1 MSDYIHEE
9 NDLSVYHTQPSG
21 APESGFQD
29 TSVPPE
35 APRKKKGRRGAK
47 IVALLLACLIVGGG
61 AGAGGAALYGH
72 LSGGGTPAADEEE
85 GTTIYEAQT
94 PLSAVNVSSVPSGS
108 PMSAAE
114 IYAANVDA
122 TVGITVDVVTTNW
135 WGMTTSGAAAG
146 SGFVITEDGYIVTN
160 YHVINVQGAQ
170 TITVAMYDGTTY
182 PAEVVGFD
190 ESYDLAVLKID
201 ASGLQTV
208 VLGDSDSLVVGEP
221 VAAIG
226 NPLGELTFSLTT
238 GVISALDRT
247 VTMDSG
253 TVMDLLQTDCAI
265 NSGNSGG
272 PLFNEYGEVIGI
284 TNAKYSSSSSSGQA
298 SIDNIGFA
306 IPIDQVKDLITQL
319 IETGEIVQPYLGVSV
334 RTVSTEGQQYGV
346 PAGAYV
352 VSVEEGGPAARAGV
366 RAGDVITALN
376 GDAVETQQELTSLK
390 SQYKVGQTVT
400 LTVVRGG
407 ETLALEVVLGVT
419 PEEDSQPAVQPSASV
434 QPDYGYGGYG
444 DWPFDF
450 GF

>member
-1 MSDYIHEE
+1 MSDYIHDE

-21 APESGFQD
+21 TSEGGFQGGC
-29 TSVPPE
+29 VPPE
-35 APRKKKGRRGAK
+35 APRKKKSRRGVKA
-47 IVALLLACLIVGGG
+47 VALVLACLIVGGG

-72 LSGGGTPAADEEE
+72 LSGGTG

-114 IYAANVDA
+114 IYAANVGA

-247 VTMDSG
+247 VTMSSG

-284 TNAKYSSSSSSGQA
+284 TNAKYSSNGNGQA

-319 IETGEIVQPYLGVSV
+319 IETGEIVQPYLGVGV
-334 RTVSTEGQQYGV
+334 RTVSAEGQQYGV

-352 VSVEEGGPAARAGV
+352 ATVEEGGPAAQAGV
-366 RAGDVITALN
+366 QVGDVITALN
-376 GDAVETQQELTSLK
+376 GDAVTTQQELTSLK
-390 SQYKVGQTVT
+390 SRYQPGDTVT
-400 LTVVRGG
+400 LMVDRDG
-407 ETLALEVVLGVT
+407 ESLELDVVLGTT
-419 PEEDSQPAVQPSASV
+419 PEEDSQPAVQPSASI
-434 QPDYGYGGYG
+434 QEDDNDGGWYNG
-444 DWPFDF
+444 WPFGF

>member
-1 MSDYIHEE
+1 MSDYIHDE

-21 APESGFQD
+21 TSEGGFQGGC
-29 TSVPPE
+29 VPPE
-35 APRKKKGRRGAK
+35 APRKKKSRRGVKA
-47 IVALLLACLIVGGG
+47 VALVLACLIVGGG

-72 LSGGGTPAADEEE
+72 LSGGTG

-108 PMSAAE
+108 PTSAAE

-122 TVGITVDVVTTNW
+122 AVGITVDVVTTNW

-190 ESYDLAVLKID
+190 ESHDLAVLKID

-284 TNAKYSSSSSSGQA
+284 TNAKYSSNGNGQA

-319 IETGEIVQPYLGVSV
+319 IETGEIVQPYLGVGV
-334 RTVSTEGQQYGV
+334 RTVSAEGQQYGV

-352 VSVEEGGPAARAGV
+352 ATVEEGGPAAQAGV
-366 RAGDVITALN
+366 QVGDVITALN

-390 SQYKVGQTVT
+390 NRYQPGDTVT
-400 LTVVRGG
+400 LTVDRDG
-407 ETLALEVVLGVT
+407 ESLELDVVLGTT

-444 DWPFDF
+444 DWPFGF

>member
-1 MSDYIHEE
+1 MSDYIHDE

-21 APESGFQD
+21 TSEGGFQGGC
-29 TSVPPE
+29 VPPE
-35 APRKKKGRRGAK
+35 APRKKKSRRGVKA
-47 IVALLLACLIVGGG
+47 VALVLACLIVGGG

-72 LSGGGTPAADEEE
+72 LSGGTG

-122 TVGITVDVVTTNW
+122 AVGITVDVVTTNW

-190 ESYDLAVLKID
+190 ESHDLAVLKID

-284 TNAKYSSSSSSGQA
+284 TNAKYSSSSSGQA

-390 SQYKVGQTVT
+390 NRYQPGDTVT
-400 LTVVRGG
+400 LTVDRDG
-407 ETLALEVVLGVT
+407 ESLELDVVLGTT
-419 PEEDSQPAVQPSASV
+419 PEEDSQPAVQPSASI
-434 QPDYGYGGYG
+434 QEDDNDGGWYNG
-444 DWPFDF
+444 WPFGF

>member
-1 MSDYIHEE
+1 MSDYIHDE

-21 APESGFQD
+21 TSEGGFQGGC
-29 TSVPPE
+29 VPPE
-35 APRKKKGRRGAK
+35 APRKKKSRRGVKAA
-47 IVALLLACLIVGGG
+47 ALVLACLIVGGG

-72 LSGGGTPAADEEE
+72 LSGGTG

-190 ESYDLAVLKID
+190 EAHDLAVLKID

-208 VLGDSDSLVVGEP
+208 VLGDSVSLVVGEP

-284 TNAKYSSSSSSGQA
+284 TNAKYSSNGNGQA

-319 IETGEIVQPYLGVSV
+319 IETGEIVQPYLGVGV
-334 RTVSTEGQQYGV
+334 RTVSAEGQQYGV

-352 VSVEEGGPAARAGV
+352 ATVEEGGPAAQAGV
-366 RAGDVITALN
+366 QVGDVITALN
-376 GDAVETQQELTSLK
+376 GDAVTTQQELTSLK
-390 SQYKVGQTVT
+390 SRYQPGDTVT
-400 LTVVRGG
+400 LMVDRDG
-407 ETLALEVVLGVT
+407 ESLELDVVLGTT
-419 PEEDSQPAVQPSASV
+419 PEEDSQPAVQPSASI
-434 QPDYGYGGYG
+434 QEDDNDGGWYNG
-444 DWPFDF
+444 WPFGF

>member
-146 SGFVITEDGYIVTN
+146 SGFVITQDGYIVTN

-190 ESYDLAVLKID
+190 ESHDLAVLKID

-247 VTMDSG
+247 VTMSSG

-284 TNAKYSSSSSSGQA
+284 TNAKYSSSSSGQA

>member
-1 MSDYIHEE
+1 MSDYIHDE

-21 APESGFQD
+21 TSEGGFQGGC
-29 TSVPPE
+29 VPPE
-35 APRKKKGRRGAK
+35 APRKKKSRRGVKA
-47 IVALLLACLIVGGG
+47 VALVLACLIVGGG

-72 LSGGGTPAADEEE
+72 LSGGTG

-122 TVGITVDVVTTNW
+122 AVGITVDVVTTNW

-190 ESYDLAVLKID
+190 ESHDLAVLKID

-284 TNAKYSSSSSSGQA
+284 TNAKYSSNGNGQA

-319 IETGEIVQPYLGVSV
+319 IETGEIVQPYLGVGV
-334 RTVSTEGQQYGV
+334 RTVSAEGQQYGV

-352 VSVEEGGPAARAGV
+352 ATVEEGGPAAQAGV
-366 RAGDVITALN
+366 QVGDVITALN

-390 SQYKVGQTVT
+390 NRYQPGDTVT
-400 LTVVRGG
+400 LTVDRDG
-407 ETLALEVVLGVT
+407 ESLELDVVLGTT

-444 DWPFDF
+444 DWPFGF

>member
-146 SGFVITEDGYIVTN
+146 SGFVITQDGYIVTN

-190 ESYDLAVLKID
+190 ESHDLAVLKID

-284 TNAKYSSSSSSGQA
+284 TNAKYSSSSSGQA

>member
-1 MSDYIHEE
+1 MSDYIHDE

-21 APESGFQD
+21 TSEGGFQGGC
-29 TSVPPE
+29 VPPE
-35 APRKKKGRRGAK
+35 APRKKKSRRGVKA
-47 IVALLLACLIVGGG
+47 VALVLACLIVGGG

-72 LSGGGTPAADEEE
+72 LSGGTG

-146 SGFVITEDGYIVTN
+146 SGFVITQDGYIVTN

-190 ESYDLAVLKID
+190 EAHDLAVLKID

-247 VTMDSG
+247 VTMSSG

-284 TNAKYSSSSSSGQA
+284 TNAKYSSSSSGQA

>member
-1 MSDYIHEE
+1 MSDYIHDE

-21 APESGFQD
+21 TSEGGFQGGC
-29 TSVPPE
+29 VPPE
-35 APRKKKGRRGAK
+35 APRKEKSRRGVKA
-47 IVALLLACLIVGGG
+47 VALVLACLIVGGG

-72 LSGGGTPAADEEE
+72 LSGGTG

-114 IYAANVDA
+114 IYAANVGA

-135 WGMTTSGAAAG
+135 WGITTSGAAAG

-190 ESYDLAVLKID
+190 ESHDLAVLKID

-284 TNAKYSSSSSSGQA
+284 TNAKYSSNGNGQA

-319 IETGEIVQPYLGVSV
+319 IETGEIVQPYLGEGV
-334 RTVSTEGQQYGV
+334 RTVSAEGQQYGV

-352 VSVEEGGPAARAGV
+352 ATVEEGGPAAQAGV
-366 RAGDVITALN
+366 QVGDVITALN
-376 GDAVETQQELTSLK
+376 GDAVTTQQELTSLK
-390 SQYKVGQTVT
+390 SRYQPGDTVT
-400 LTVVRGG
+400 LTVDRDG
-407 ETLALEVVLGVT
+407 ESLELDVVLGTT
-419 PEEDSQPAVQPSASV
+419 PEEDSQPAVQPSASI
-434 QPDYGYGGYG
+434 QEDDNDGGWYNG
-444 DWPFDF
+444 WPFGF

>member
-1 MSDYIHEE
+1 MSDYIHDE

-21 APESGFQD
+21 TSEGGFQGGC
-29 TSVPPE
+29 VPPE
-35 APRKKKGRRGAK
+35 APRKKKSRRGVKA
-47 IVALLLACLIVGGG
+47 VALVLACLIVGGG

-72 LSGGGTPAADEEE
+72 LSGGTG

-114 IYAANVDA
+114 IYAANVGA

-247 VTMDSG
+247 VTMSSG

-284 TNAKYSSSSSSGQA
+284 TNAKYSSNGNGQA

-319 IETGEIVQPYLGVSV
+319 IETGEIVQPYLRVGV
-334 RTVSTEGQQYGV
+334 RTVSAEGQQYGV

-352 VSVEEGGPAARAGV
+352 ATVEEGGPAAQAGV
-366 RAGDVITALN
+366 QVGDVITALN
-376 GDAVETQQELTSLK
+376 GDAVTTQQELTSLK
-390 SQYKVGQTVT
+390 SRYQPGDTLT
-400 LTVVRGG
+400 LTVDRDG
-407 ETLALEVVLGVT
+407 ESLELDVVLGTT
-419 PEEDSQPAVQPSASV
+419 PEEDSQPAVQPSASI
-434 QPDYGYGGYG
+434 QEDDNDGGWYNG
-444 DWPFDF
+444 WPFGF

>member
-1 MSDYIHEE
+1 MSDYIHDE

-21 APESGFQD
+21 TSEGGFQGGC
-29 TSVPPE
+29 VPPE
-35 APRKKKGRRGAK
+35 APRKKKSRRGVKAA
-47 IVALLLACLIVGGG
+47 ALVLACLIVGGG

-72 LSGGGTPAADEEE
+72 LSGGTG

-114 IYAANVDA
+114 IYAANVGA

-190 ESYDLAVLKID
+190 ESHDLAVLKID

-284 TNAKYSSSSSSGQA
+284 TNAKYSSNGNGQA

-319 IETGEIVQPYLGVSV
+319 IETGEIVQPYLGVGV
-334 RTVSTEGQQYGV
+334 RTVSAEGQQYGV

-352 VSVEEGGPAARAGV
+352 ATVEEGGPAAQAGV
-366 RAGDVITALN
+366 QVGDVITALN

-390 SQYKVGQTVT
+390 NRYQPGDTVT
-400 LTVVRGG
+400 LTVDRDG
-407 ETLALEVVLGVT
+407 ESLELDVVLGTT

-444 DWPFDF
+444 DWPFGF

>member
-146 SGFVITEDGYIVTN
+146 SGFVITQDGYIVTN

-190 ESYDLAVLKID
+190 EAHDLAVLKID

-284 TNAKYSSSSSSGQA
+284 TNAKYSSSSSGQA

-319 IETGEIVQPYLGVSV
+319 IETGEIGQPYLGVSV
-334 RTVSTEGQQYGV
+334 LTARTEGQQDGV

>member
-29 TSVPPE
+29 PTVPPE

-190 ESYDLAVLKID
+190 EAHDLAVLKID

-247 VTMDSG
+247 VTMSSG

-284 TNAKYSSSSSSGQA
+284 TNAKYSSSSSGQA

-434 QPDYGYGGYG
+434 QPDYGYGSYG

>member
-146 SGFVITEDGYIVTN
+146 SGFVITQDGYIVTN

-190 ESYDLAVLKID
+190 EAHDLAVLKID

-284 TNAKYSSSSSSGQA
+284 TNAKYSSSSSGQA

>member
-1 MSDYIHEE
+1 MSDYIHDE

-21 APESGFQD
+21 TSEGGFQGGC
-29 TSVPPE
+29 VPPE
-35 APRKKKGRRGAK
+35 APRKKKSRRGVKA
-47 IVALLLACLIVGGG
+47 VALVLACLIVGGG

-72 LSGGGTPAADEEE
+72 LSGGTG

-114 IYAANVDA
+114 IYAANVGA

-190 ESYDLAVLKID
+190 ESHDLAVLKID

-284 TNAKYSSSSSSGQA
+284 TNAKYSSNGNGQA

-319 IETGEIVQPYLGVSV
+319 IETGEIVQPYLGVGV
-334 RTVSTEGQQYGV
+334 RTVSAEGQQYGV

-352 VSVEEGGPAARAGV
+352 ATVEEGGPAAQAGV
-366 RAGDVITALN
+366 QVGDVITALN
-376 GDAVETQQELTSLK
+376 VDAVTTQQELTSLK
-390 SQYKVGQTVT
+390 SRYQPGDTVT
-400 LTVVRGG
+400 LTVDRDG
-407 ETLALEVVLGVT
+407 ESLELDVVLGTT
-419 PEEDSQPAVQPSASV
+419 PEEDSQPAVQPSASI
-434 QPDYGYGGYG
+434 QEDDNDGGWYNG
-444 DWPFDF
+444 WPFGF

>member
-1 MSDYIHEE
+1 MSDYIHDE

-21 APESGFQD
+21 TSEGGFQGGC
-29 TSVPPE
+29 VPPE
-35 APRKKKGRRGAK
+35 APRKKKSRRGVKA
-47 IVALLLACLIVGGG
+47 VALVLACLIVGGG

-72 LSGGGTPAADEEE
+72 LSGGTG

-190 ESYDLAVLKID
+190 EAHDLAVLKID

-284 TNAKYSSSSSSGQA
+284 TNAKYSSNGNGQA

-319 IETGEIVQPYLGVSV
+319 IETGEIVQPYLGVGV
-334 RTVSTEGQQYGV
+334 RTVSAEGQQYGV

-352 VSVEEGGPAARAGV
+352 ATVEEGGPAAQAGV
-366 RAGDVITALN
+366 QVGDVITALN
-376 GDAVETQQELTSLK
+376 GDAVTTQQELTSLK
-390 SQYKVGQTVT
+390 SRYQPGDTVT
-400 LTVVRGG
+400 LTVDRDG
-407 ETLALEVVLGVT
+407 ESLELDVVLGTT

-444 DWPFDF
+444 GWPFDF

>member
-1 MSDYIHEE
+1 MSDYIHDE

-21 APESGFQD
+21 TSEGGFQGGC
-29 TSVPPE
+29 VPPE
-35 APRKKKGRRGAK
+35 APRKKKSRRGVKA
-47 IVALLLACLIVGGG
+47 VALVLACLIVGGG

-72 LSGGGTPAADEEE
+72 LSGGTG

-114 IYAANVDA
+114 IYAANVGA

-135 WGMTTSGAAAG
+135 WGITTSGAAAG

-190 ESYDLAVLKID
+190 ESHDLAVLKID

-284 TNAKYSSSSSSGQA
+284 TNAKYSSNGNGQA

-319 IETGEIVQPYLGVSV
+319 IETGEIVQPYLGVGV
-334 RTVSTEGQQYGV
+334 RTVSAEGQQYGV

-352 VSVEEGGPAARAGV
+352 ATVEEGGPAAQAGV
-366 RAGDVITALN
+366 QVGDVITALN
-376 GDAVETQQELTSLK
+376 GDAVTTQQELTSLK
-390 SQYKVGQTVT
+390 SRYQPGDTVT
-400 LTVVRGG
+400 LTVDRDG
-407 ETLALEVVLGVT
+407 ESLELDVVLGTT
-419 PEEDSQPAVQPSASV
+419 PEEDSQPAVQPSASI
-434 QPDYGYGGYG
+434 QEDDNDGGWYNG
-444 DWPFDF
+444 WPFGF

>member
-1 MSDYIHEE
+1 MSDYIHDE

-21 APESGFQD
+21 TSEGGFQGGC
-29 TSVPPE
+29 VPPE
-35 APRKKKGRRGAK
+35 APRKKKSRRGVKAA
-47 IVALLLACLIVGGG
+47 ALVLACLIVGGG

-72 LSGGGTPAADEEE
+72 LSGGTG

-190 ESYDLAVLKID
+190 ESHDLAVLKID

-247 VTMDSG
+247 VTMDSD

-284 TNAKYSSSSSSGQA
+284 TNAKYSSNGNGQA

-319 IETGEIVQPYLGVSV
+319 IETGEIVQPYLGVGV
-334 RTVSTEGQQYGV
+334 RTVSAEGQQYGV

-352 VSVEEGGPAARAGV
+352 ATVEEGGPAAQAGV
-366 RAGDVITALN
+366 QVGDVITALN
-376 GDAVETQQELTSLK
+376 GDAVTTQQELTSLK
-390 SQYKVGQTVT
+390 SRYQPGDTVT
-400 LTVVRGG
+400 LTVDRDG
-407 ETLALEVVLGVT
+407 ESLELDVVLGTT
-419 PEEDSQPAVQPSASV
+419 PEEDSQPAVQPSASI
-434 QPDYGYGGYG
+434 QEDDNDGGWYNG
-444 DWPFDF
+444 WPFGF

>member
-1 MSDYIHEE
+1 MSDYIHDE

-21 APESGFQD
+21 TSEGGFQGGC
-29 TSVPPE
+29 VPPE
-35 APRKKKGRRGAK
+35 APRKKKSRRGVKAA
-47 IVALLLACLIVGGG
+47 ALVLACLIVGGG

-72 LSGGGTPAADEEE
+72 LSGGTG

-190 ESYDLAVLKID
+190 EAHDLAVLKID

-284 TNAKYSSSSSSGQA
+284 TNAKYSSNGNGQA

-319 IETGEIVQPYLGVSV
+319 IETGEIVQPYLGVGV
-334 RTVSTEGQQYGV
+334 RTVSAEGQQYGV

-352 VSVEEGGPAARAGV
+352 ATVEEGGPAAQAGV
-366 RAGDVITALN
+366 QVGDVITALN
-376 GDAVETQQELTSLK
+376 GDAVTTQQELTSLK
-390 SQYKVGQTVT
+390 SRYQPGDTVT
-400 LTVVRGG
+400 LMVDRDG
-407 ETLALEVVLGVT
+407 ESLELDVVLGTT

-444 DWPFDF
+444 DWPFGF

>member
-1 MSDYIHEE
+1 MSDYIHDE

-21 APESGFQD
+21 TSEGGFQGGC
-29 TSVPPE
+29 VPPE
-35 APRKKKGRRGAK
+35 APRKKKSRRGVKA
-47 IVALLLACLIVGGG
+47 VALVLACLIVGGG

-72 LSGGGTPAADEEE
+72 LSGGTG

-122 TVGITVDVVTTNW
+122 AVGITVDVVTTNW

-160 YHVINVQGAQ
+160 YPVINVQGAP
-170 TITVAMYDGTTY
+170 TITVAMYDGPTY

-190 ESYDLAVLKID
+190 EAHDLAVLKID

-284 TNAKYSSSSSSGQA
+284 TNAKYSSNGNGQA

-319 IETGEIVQPYLGVSV
+319 IETGEIVQPYLGVGV
-334 RTVSTEGQQYGV
+334 RTVSAEGQQYGV

-352 VSVEEGGPAARAGV
+352 ATVEEGGPAAQAGV
-366 RAGDVITALN
+366 QVGDVITALN

-390 SQYKVGQTVT
+390 NRYQPGDTVT
-400 LTVVRGG
+400 LTVDRDG
-407 ETLALEVVLGVT
+407 ESLELDVVLGTT

-444 DWPFDF
+444 DWPFGF

>member
-122 TVGITVDVVTTNW
+122 AVGITVDVVTTNW

-190 ESYDLAVLKID
+190 ESHDLAVLKID

-284 TNAKYSSSSSSGQA
+284 TNAKYSSSSSGQA

>member
-1 MSDYIHEE
+1 MSDYIHDE

-21 APESGFQD
+21 TSEGGFQGGC
-29 TSVPPE
+29 VPPE
-35 APRKKKGRRGAK
+35 APRKKKSRRGVKA
-47 IVALLLACLIVGGG
+47 VALVLACLIVGGG

-72 LSGGGTPAADEEE
+72 LSGGTG

-114 IYAANVDA
+114 IYAANVGA

-146 SGFVITEDGYIVTN
+146 SGFVITQDGYIVTN

-190 ESYDLAVLKID
+190 EAHDLAVLKID

-247 VTMDSG
+247 VTMSSG

-284 TNAKYSSSSSSGQA
+284 TNAKYSSSSSGQA

>member
-1 MSDYIHEE
+1 MSDYIHDE

-21 APESGFQD
+21 TSEGGFQGGC
-29 TSVPPE
+29 VPPE
-35 APRKKKGRRGAK
+35 APRKKKSRRGVKA
-47 IVALLLACLIVGGG
+47 VALVLACLIVGGG

-72 LSGGGTPAADEEE
+72 LSGGTG

-114 IYAANVDA
+114 IYAANVGA

-190 ESYDLAVLKID
+190 ESHDLAVLKID

-284 TNAKYSSSSSSGQA
+284 TNAKYSSNGNGQA

-319 IETGEIVQPYLGVSV
+319 IETGEIVQPYLGVGV
-334 RTVSTEGQQYGV
+334 RTVSAEGQQYGV

-352 VSVEEGGPAARAGV
+352 ATVEEGGPAAQAGV
-366 RAGDVITALN
+366 QVGDVITALN
-376 GDAVETQQELTSLK
+376 GDAVTTQQELTSLK
-390 SQYKVGQTVT
+390 SRYQPGDTVT
-400 LTVVRGG
+400 LTVDRDG
-407 ETLALEVVLGVT
+407 ESLELDVVLGTT
-419 PEEDSQPAVQPSASV
+419 PEEDSQPAVQPSASI
-434 QPDYGYGGYG
+434 QEDDNDSGWYNG
-444 DWPFDF
+444 WPFGF

>member
-1 MSDYIHEE
+1 M
-9 NDLSVYHTQPSG
+9 
-21 APESGFQD
+21 
-29 TSVPPE
+29 
-35 APRKKKGRRGAK
+35 
-47 IVALLLACLIVGGG
+47 ALLLACLIVGGG

-122 TVGITVDVVTTNW
+122 AVGITVDVVTTNW

-190 ESYDLAVLKID
+190 ESHDLAVLKID

-284 TNAKYSSSSSSGQA
+284 TNAKYSSSSSGQA

>member
-1 MSDYIHEE
+1 MSDYIHDE

-21 APESGFQD
+21 TSEGGFQGGC
-29 TSVPPE
+29 VPPE
-35 APRKKKGRRGAK
+35 APRKKKSRRGVKA
-47 IVALLLACLIVGGG
+47 VALVLACLIVGGG

-72 LSGGGTPAADEEE
+72 LSGGTG

-114 IYAANVDA
+114 IYAANVGA

-146 SGFVITEDGYIVTN
+146 SGFVITQDGYIVTN

-190 ESYDLAVLKID
+190 EAHDLAVLKID

-247 VTMDSG
+247 VTMSSG

-284 TNAKYSSSSSSGQA
+284 TNAKYSSSSSGQA

-444 DWPFDF
+444 DWPFGF

>member
-1 MSDYIHEE
+1 MSDYIHDE

-21 APESGFQD
+21 TSEGGFQGGC
-29 TSVPPE
+29 VPPE
-35 APRKKKGRRGAK
+35 APRKKKSRRGVKA
-47 IVALLLACLIVGGG
+47 VALVLACLIVGGG

-72 LSGGGTPAADEEE
+72 LSGGTG

-114 IYAANVDA
+114 IYAANVGA

-190 ESYDLAVLKID
+190 ESHDLAVLKID

-247 VTMDSG
+247 VTMDSD

-284 TNAKYSSSSSSGQA
+284 TNAKYSSNGNGQA

-319 IETGEIVQPYLGVSV
+319 IETGEIVQPYLGVGV
-334 RTVSTEGQQYGV
+334 RTVSAEGQQYGV

-352 VSVEEGGPAARAGV
+352 ATVEEGGPAAQAGV
-366 RAGDVITALN
+366 QVGDVITALN
-376 GDAVETQQELTSLK
+376 GDTVTTQQELTSLK
-390 SQYKVGQTVT
+390 SRYQPGDTVT
-400 LTVVRGG
+400 LTVDRDG
-407 ETLALEVVLGVT
+407 ESLELDVVLGTT
-419 PEEDSQPAVQPSASV
+419 PEEDSQPAVQPSASI
-434 QPDYGYGGYG
+434 QEDDNDGGWYNG
-444 DWPFDF
+444 WPFGF

>member
-146 SGFVITEDGYIVTN
+146 SGFVITQDGYIVTN

-190 ESYDLAVLKID
+190 EAHDLAVLKID

-247 VTMDSG
+247 VTMSSG

-284 TNAKYSSSSSSGQA
+284 TNAKYSSSSSGQA